1 MRRRAK
7 RRRLP
12 EVTPRWRAARNRLGQ
27 WVVVDLA
34 GREVLRSPDE
44 QERLRA
50 VHLAAAAPGLLD
62 SLKELVRRL
71 AYLELPYSK
80 DRQRVQ
86 VAQDEIAASRPPLDA
101 QLQAMEAEHQLQ
113 LDLSDEVA

>member
-1 MRRRAK
+1 M
-7 RRRLP
+7 
-12 EVTPRWRAARNRLGQ
+12 
-27 WVVVDLA
+27 
-34 GREVLRSPDE
+34 LRSQDE
-44 QERLRA
+44 WERLRA

-62 SLKELVRRL
+62 SLRELVRRL

-101 QLQAMEAEHQLQ
+101 QMEAMRDQHQLQ
-113 LDLSDEVA
+113 LGLSDEVA